1 MPDGRS
7 DFGPKPGDGDTT
19 PSDAPGLEVDSKAG
33 RSDPTRDLDSVRALL
48 ALASDA
54 VVLIAH
60 SGRIEWASQALHRV
74 LGYEPRDVVG
84 SEFFTY
90 VHPDD
95 LRQAA
100 ERFGKVVGSETPG
113 EGTVVRAR
121 HARGH
126 YRWVEATASVV
137 TDDPHLGS
145 GVVLSLRDVT
155 RSKETED
162 KLRSSAEWFKALV
175 QHTSEGFVTI
185 GPGTTVTYASPAVE
199 RILGRSAD
207 ELLGTSGLELL
218 IEEDRD
224 RVAGGLVSIL
234 AKPGHMVREQVRIEH
249 PTEGI
254 RWIEAGAV
262 NLLENPDIEGI
273 VVTFRDVTDGRVAG
287 DALRASEERFK
298 ALVQNSSDVVL
309 ILDEEANVS
318 YASPSLERVFGF
330 TPDEVLGTPGTDF
343 MHPDDLELAMEN
355 MAGVIATPEVPRT
368 AEARV
373 RHADGS
379 WRWVEAHLLNLLQDQ
394 HVRGIVATM
403 RDITERRRTESALRD
418 SDARFRAVVDNSRDV
433 TAILNADGLI
443 AWGTPKVEAMLGYTV
458 DELVGTSAFDL
469 VHPDDL
475 EDATTEF
482 ARTLGG
488 DYEMYPLPVRA
499 RHKNDEWV
507 HVEVLASDIRSDPGS
522 PEGIILNIRDAS
534 WRVEAEEVERRSEAR
549 FRALVQYS
557 SDGVVVIG
565 ADGTTSYAS
574 PSIDRIFSRSAEQ
587 LMEENGLDL
596 VHPDDREMVT
606 TELAMLIDRPGETI
620 TRELRSIDPGGN
632 TRWIEATV
640 VNMLDNPDVQGIV
653 ANVRDISERKAMEG
667 RLEHAATHDPLTGLP
682 NRALLHDRLQ
692 QAFARAK
699 RSKRSVGV
707 LFLDLDN
714 FKLLN
719 DTHGHGFGDKA
730 LVAVADRIAAA
741 LRVGDTVSRFGGD
754 EFIVLCEDIRSLDEA
769 QEIAERLHFQVT
781 GPMVVEGVEMF
792 VETSIGVAVTG
803 DPETEP
809 DDLIRDADA
818 AMYQAKD
825 RGRGRV
831 EMFDSGFH
839 ELAVERLDLES
850 ALHRALERNEI
861 TVSYEPVLDLRTNRI
876 AGLEAT
882 PLWDHPDRGLL
893 AADQFLEA
901 AEETGVI
908 VPIGVWLLEEACR
921 TAWHWTTDLRP
932 DEPLRLGVNLSSRQ
946 LDDPELIDEVERVTT
961 VSGIDAD
968 QLHLEIPEGV
978 LIADVDRTAKTLE
991 ALSRQGVH
999 ISVDDFGTG
1008 YSSLSYLRRFPVDQ
1022 LKLDA
1027 AFVDET
1033 SGNEG
1038 NAAIIGAIIRL
1049 AHTLG
1054 MKVTAEHI
1062 QTGPQLEELRRLG
1075 CDYGQGPLLAAARDG
1090 AGIEQLLAG

>member
-7 DFGPKPGDGDTT
+7 DFGPQPGDGDVS
-19 PSDAPGLEVDSKAG
+19 PLDAPGPGSAD
-33 RSDPTRDLDSVRALL
+33 RSAEPTRDLDSVRALL
-48 ALASDA
+48 AFAADA

-60 SGRIEWASQALHRV
+60 SGRIEWASDALHRV
-74 LGYEPRDVVG
+74 LGYEPEDVVG
-84 SEFFTY
+84 TEFFTY
-90 VHPDD
+90 VHAEDV
-95 LRQAA
+95 REAA
-100 ERFGKVVGSETPG
+100 EAFRLIVDGDPAAEAS
-113 EGTVVRAR
+113 VVRAK
-121 HARGH
+121 HAAGG
-126 YRWVEATASVV
+126 YRWIEATASTVV
-137 TDDPHLGS
+137 DDPHLGS
-145 GVVLSLRDVT
+145 GVVLSLRDVSK
-155 RSKETED
+155 RKETED
-162 KLRSSAEWFKALV
+162 KLRSSEEWFKALV

-185 GPGTTVTYASPAVE
+185 GAGTTVTYASPSVE

-207 ELLGTSGLELL
+207 DLIGTNGLELL
-218 IEEDRD
+218 VEEDRD
-224 RVAGGLVSIL
+224 RVAGGLVNIL
-234 AKPGHMVREQVRIEH
+234 AKPGHTVREQVRIEH

-254 RWIEAGAV
+254 RWIDAGAV

-273 VVTFRDVTDGRVAG
+273 VVTFRDITDGRMA
-287 DALRASEERFK
+287 DDSLRASEERFK
-298 ALVQNSSDVVL
+298 ALVQNGSDVVL

-330 TPDEVLGTPGTDF
+330 SPDEVLGTPGMDF
-343 MHPDDLELAMEN
+343 MHPDDLEIAVEN

-368 AEARV
+368 AESRL

-379 WRWVEAHLLNLLQDQ
+379 WRWVEAHLLNLLEDP

-403 RDITERRRTESALRD
+403 RDITDRRRTEGALRD

-433 TAILNADGLI
+433 TGILNADGLI

-475 EDATTEF
+475 EEATTEF
-482 ARTLGG
+482 ARTLDG
-488 DYEMYPLPVRA
+488 DYEMHPLPVRA
-499 RHKNDEWV
+499 RHKNGDWV
-507 HVEVLASDIRSDPGS
+507 DVEVLASDIRSDPGV
-522 PEGIILNIRDAS
+522 PEGIVLNIRDAS

-565 ADGTTSYAS
+565 ADGTVNYAS

-596 VHPDDREMVT
+596 VHPDDREMVS
-606 TELAMLIDRPGETI
+606 TELAMLIDRPGESL
-620 TRELRSIDPGGN
+620 TRELRSVDPEGR

-640 VNMLDNPDVQGIV
+640 VNMLDNPDVVGIV

-682 NRALLHDRLQ
+682 NRTLLHDRLQ

-730 LVAVADRIAAA
+730 LVAVSDRIAAA

-769 QEIAERLHFQVT
+769 QEIAERLHYQVT

-803 DPETEP
+803 DPETDP

-818 AMYQAKD
+818 AMYRAKD

-831 EMFDSGFH
+831 EMFDSGVR

-850 ALHRALERNEI
+850 ALHRALERDEI
-861 TVSYEPVLDLRTNRI
+861 TISYEPVLDLRTNHV

-882 PLWDHPDRGLL
+882 PQWHHPDRGLL
-893 AADQFLEA
+893 AADEFMEA
-901 AEETGVI
+901 ADETGVSI
-908 VPIGVWLLEEACR
+908 PIGVWLLEDACR
-921 TAWHWTTDLRP
+921 VVWKWTNDLRP
-932 DEPLRLGVNLSSRQ
+932 DEPIRLGVNLSSRQ

-961 VSGIDAD
+961 VTGIDAD

-978 LIADVDRTAKTLE
+978 MIADVDRTAKTLE

-1062 QTGPQLEELRRLG
+1062 ESGPQLEELRRLG
-1075 CDYGQGPLLAAARDG
+1075 CDYGQGPLLAGARDA
-1090 AGIEQLLAG
+1090 AGIAQLLAK